1 MPQQPLLVHLVSHPA
16 SSEGRDLACQIHR
29 QLNAEAVVPSLHIP
43 TIFSAV
49 SGENRPPER
58 PPFGL
63 ARKNFVVVLA
73 DDHMVPD
80 DDWCRYVADVWE
92 GCVGSDLRCVP
103 FQLSKNAWP
112 LDERLRAVSFSRAY
126 SLPSAAHRLAFVTR
140 RIVVELCRFLRNLSS
155 KNDATKA
162 PVRLFLSHTK
172 LDIDTEPKV
181 TRELIRTLTEDQPV
195 EAWVD
200 SGKIPGGSEFAK
212 EIASGVQETSLLVV
226 LTDNYATRE
235 WCREEVLLAKE
246 HQRPIAVIDALSK
259 YEVRSFPYI
268 GNVPRVRWDGNPQK
282 GIDLLLKET
291 LRNLHSLQTL
301 ERFQQPG
308 DQVFAYPPEFATLA
322 GMTPGSSVLY
332 PDPPLGNGEMSRLSK
347 TRVNIATP
355 LQRLALDRPLRGK
368 RIAIS
373 MSESTDIVRFGLD
386 QLHLDAAITEL
397 SRYLLIK
404 GATLAYGGHLGAEG
418 YTQKLYELVQAHN
431 NSDGGG
437 APVERIV
444 NFRGWPLPRLSVKQ
458 LAETHA
464 LARTQ
469 ELPRPADIDETLH
482 KDFKEAPAFFSA
494 TASAAHRFAW
504 ARGMTEMRVFQ
515 AETGRSG
522 VVARIVLGGTFG
534 PTMKVIE
541 DGTREERWYGGRVP
555 GVLEEVVLSAQA
567 DQPVFLLGAFGG
579 AARLVIDLLHG
590 VDRQEATW
598 DYQKRA
604 PFAAEMKDM
613 YLQRRLPWLDYPE
626 MISLLRTKEIGGL
639 NPLLTVEEHEQ
650 LFVSVDPLEMAE
662 LVLRGLGRVHI

>member
-1 MPQQPLLVHLVSHPA
+1 MPQQPILVHLVFHHA
-16 SSEGRDLACQIHR
+16 SAEARDLARQIHC
-29 QLNAEAVVPSLHIP
+29 QLNDEAVVPSLHIP

-49 SGENRPPER
+49 SGEDHPPEQ
-58 PPFGL
+58 PPFGH
-63 ARKNFVVVLA
+63 AKKNFVVVLA

-80 DDWCRYVADVWE
+80 DDWCRYVADIWE

-103 FQLSKNAWP
+103 FQLSPNAWP

-126 SLPSAAHRLAFVTR
+126 SFPSAALQLAFVTR
-140 RIVVELCRFLRNLSS
+140 RIVVELCRFLCNLSS
-155 KNDATKA
+155 ENDATKA
-162 PVRLFLSHTK
+162 PVKLFLSHTK
-172 LDIDTEPKV
+172 LDIDNEPPV
-181 TRELIRTLTEDQPV
+181 TRELIRALSEDQPV

-212 EIASGVQETSLLVV
+212 EIASGVQEASLLVV

-235 WCREEVLLAKE
+235 WCREEVMLAKE

-268 GNVPRVRWDGNPQK
+268 GNVPRIRWDGDPQK

-301 ERFQQPG
+301 DRFKRPG
-308 DQVFAYPPEFATLA
+308 DQVFSCPPEFATLA
-322 GMTPGSSVLY
+322 GIAPGSSVLY

-347 TRVNIATP
+347 TKVNVTTP
-355 LQRLALDRPLRGK
+355 LQRLALDRPVRGK
-368 RIAIS
+368 RIALS
-373 MSESTDIVRFGLD
+373 MSESTDIERFGLD
-386 QLHLDAAITEL
+386 QLHLDAAMTEL

-404 GATLAYGGHLGAEG
+404 GATLAYGGHLGADG
-418 YTQKLYELVQAHN
+418 YTQKLYELVQTHN
-431 NSDGGG
+431 NSADRGTTL
-437 APVERIV
+437 ERIV
-444 NFRGWPLPRLSVKQ
+444 NFRGWPLPRLSVQQ
-458 LAETHA
+458 LAETHV

-482 KDFKEAPAFFSA
+482 PDFKEAPAFFSA
-494 TASAAHRFAW
+494 AASPVHRFAW
-504 ARGMTEMRVFQ
+504 ARGMTEMRSFQ
-515 AETGRSG
+515 ADAKRSG

-534 PTMKVIE
+534 PTIKVIE
-541 DGTREERWYGGRVP
+541 NGTREERWYGGRIP
-555 GVLEEVVLSAQA
+555 GVLEEVVLSAQC

-590 VDRQEATW
+590 IDRREATW

-604 PFAAEMKDM
+604 PFAPEMKSV
-613 YLQRRLPWLDYPE
+613 YLQRGLPWLDYPE
-626 MISLLRTKEIGGL
+626 MVSLLRAKGIAGL

-662 LVLRGLGRVHI
+662 LVLRGLGKIPT